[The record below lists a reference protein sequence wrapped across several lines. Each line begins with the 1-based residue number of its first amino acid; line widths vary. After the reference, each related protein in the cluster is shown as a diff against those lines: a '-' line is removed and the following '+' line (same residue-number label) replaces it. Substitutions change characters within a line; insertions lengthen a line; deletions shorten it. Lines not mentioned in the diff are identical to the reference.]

1 MLKGLKGFENEY
13 ACSRIL
19 LKKQILNPK
28 QVTQISACNFHQDP
42 GESKCGCVCNIWALG
57 YPGISGVA
65 RLGYHPNEL
74 IRPRD

>member
-42 GESKCGCVCNIWALG
+42 GESKCGF
-57 YPGISGVA
+57 
-65 RLGYHPNEL
+65 
-74 IRPRD
+74 